1 MRGKREDESQKQKQ
15 QTRAVNNQG
24 GFGPYLPSPQVWPR
38 RQKIQR
44 GPAKL
49 APIEEIKRTNAV
61 VVRNFLQGE
70 TLM

>member
-1 MRGKREDESQKQKQ
+1 MRGKREDGSQKQ

-24 GFGPYLPSPQVWPR
+24 GFGLYLPPLQVWPR

-44 GPAKL
+44 GPARL
-49 APIEEIKRTNAV
+49 APMEEVERTNAM
-61 VVRNFLQGE
+61 VVRNSLQGE